1 MLSEN
6 LDERK
11 LRAIA
16 RMLAEHRDIGFEL
29 RLDNNTLNQIDR
41 DFNSVVDKTFEVL
54 QVLILEN
61 TLRMLPLTS

>member
-41 DFNSVVDKTFEVL
+41 DFNCVVDKTFEVL

-61 TLRMLPLTS
+61 TLRMLRLTC

>member
-61 TLRMLPLTS
+61 TLRMLSLTG

>member
-41 DFNSVVDKTFEVL
+41 DFKNVVDKTFEVL
-54 QVLILEN
+54 QVLILIN